1 MAISK
6 IGKPSSPVIY
16 LWISC
21 IMFGM
26 KINPENVKIIPSS
39 RRGCIP
45 ACSLGT
51 APLTVNSVRPQN
63 RGMIKE
69 RTYEKYIQNI
79 GEDILS
85 FIIFLEFEMPSFYFT
100 GQI

>member
-1 MAISK
+1 
-6 IGKPSSPVIY
+6 
-16 LWISC
+16 
-21 IMFGM
+21 MFGM

-85 FIIFLEFEMPSFYFT
+85 FIIFLEFEMPSLLFHGT
-100 GQI
+100 NIMKL

>member
-1 MAISK
+1 
-6 IGKPSSPVIY
+6 
-16 LWISC
+16 
-21 IMFGM
+21 MFGM
-26 KINPENVKIIPSS
+26 KISPENVKIIPSS

-45 ACSLGT
+45 ACSLEM

-79 GEDILS
+79 GEDMLL
-85 FIIFLEFEMPSFYFT
+85 FIILLEFETPSFYFM

>member
-1 MAISK
+1 
-6 IGKPSSPVIY
+6 
-16 LWISC
+16 
-21 IMFGM
+21 MFGM
-26 KINPENVKIIPSS
+26 KISPENVKIIPSS

-45 ACSLGT
+45 ACSLEM

-69 RTYEKYIQNI
+69 MTYEKYIQNI
-79 GEDILS
+79 GEDMLL
-85 FIIFLEFEMPSFYFT
+85 FIILLEFETPSFYFM

>member
-1 MAISK
+1 
-6 IGKPSSPVIY
+6 
-16 LWISC
+16 
-21 IMFGM
+21 M
-26 KINPENVKIIPSS
+26 KISPENVKIIPSS

-45 ACSLGT
+45 ACSLEM

-79 GEDILS
+79 GEDMLL
-85 FIIFLEFEMPSFYFT
+85 FIIFLEFETPSFYFM